1 MHRSSDVPDTT
12 QLTTKSYA
20 AATHWEKRHF
30 LQIQTARNAG
40 RAACLEQALK
50 GICELFTFL
59 NNNNNNKAIGIL
71 AVRSQKEKYLNV
83 LIAKVT
89 KNAHKLSLKVDM
101 KYVQQQWEQKMKLKL
116 NVC

>member
-20 AATHWEKRHF
+20 AVTHWEKRHF

-40 RAACLEQALK
+40 RAARSVQALK

-59 NNNNNNKAIGIL
+59 NNNNKAIGIL

-89 KNAHKLSLKVDM
+89 KTAHKLSLKVDM